1 MESSTDVA
9 MNADGQVAI
18 KVEESSL
25 EVPVKNGAE
34 AKTSPVEDMK
44 TEEVHEE
51 NGIEVKSEHVD
62 ENSDVIMTTDGSDPV
77 APSVEGQPTG
87 RTGFTSEIFKIELNG
102 IPKFFGA
109 NQVHIYNFFWTGP
122 HQNVG

>member
-1 MESSTDVA
+1 MMESSTDVA

-109 NQVHIYNFFWTGP
+109 NQVHIYNFF
-122 HQNVG
+122 